1 VYLKI
6 LLYNIGR
13 ITKFRG
19 EGVLLRFLY
28 AALFLVLIL
37 TLTMCAINANR
48 HYKELGK
55 AVAKLD
61 IALMPPIL
69 GNGIIILST
78 NRILSL
84 AGCYIYFIGMDFV
97 VYELMLFT
105 AAYCKG
111 AGRGQKPPE
120 IIKYILALD
129 ALQLAVNPITGHAF
143 DVEEIMIDS
152 QAYYTVV
159 PLLGQT
165 IHRIVDYGVF
175 LAVILIFVLTTV
187 NTSRIY
193 RERYSIIMIT
203 MVLVGIWESYYIF
216 SDNPIDRS
224 MLGFGAFGVL
234 IYYFSIHYRPLR
246 LLDRMLSGIVS
257 NGSEACFIFSPRGRC
272 VWANK
277 EGCVLVGVQENNCE
291 NAPDLL
297 EYLFNIKLRKGNWS
311 EQVVTGGED
320 SIKYYLLENNDVVND
335 KGKITG
341 YYLKVRD
348 ITEEQLKIR
357 REMYEATHDKL
368 TGLYTREYL
377 FRSIE
382 SSLENNPGRDHMILF
397 VNIKSFK
404 IVNDIFGT
412 EFGDYAI
419 KCLAD
424 KLRAFFSRRS
434 IYGRLGGDN
443 FGIMIPKD
451 EFDQEKIE
459 NELLHVMVKKGK
471 AQYPIQIQ
479 LGAYEVSRDEND
491 VAAMFANARLALATI
506 GEEDDTHIAYYDD
519 EIKDQI
525 LWNQEIAAQ
534 LQDAITKGNIVPY
547 LQPIAD
553 SDGRIVGAEALV
565 RWDHKEH
572 GFLTPVRFIPALEKN
587 GMIAEVDKYMW
598 RRSCEILSEWKKR
611 GWDAFISVNISP
623 KDFYY
628 MDVPEYIR
636 ELVRE
641 YDLAPSM
648 LRVEITESVMVS
660 DTDKMIDIMNDFR
673 RSGFIVEMDD
683 FGSGYSSLNMLKEIP
698 VDVLK
703 IDMNFLGKSAN
714 SAKADIIV
722 KNVINLSRELGISA
736 LTEGIETQDQ
746 YEGLNEMGCKLFQG
760 FYFSEPLPAEKFY
773 LLYQDGKNRE

>member
-1 VYLKI
+1 M
-6 LLYNIGR
+6 
-13 ITKFRG
+13 
-19 EGVLLRFLY
+19 LLRFLY

-37 TLTMCAINANR
+37 TLTMCSIDANR

-55 AVAKLD
+55 AVARLD
-61 IALMPPIL
+61 IALMPPIF
-69 GNGIIILST
+69 GNALIILSA

-84 AGCYIYFIGMDFV
+84 VGCYIYFIGMDFV

-105 AAYCKG
+105 VAYCKG
-111 AGRGQKPPE
+111 VGQGQKPPGF
-120 IIKYILALD
+120 IKYLLALD

-152 QAYYTVV
+152 QAYYNVV

-193 RERYSIIMIT
+193 RERYSIILIT
-203 MVLVGIWESYYIF
+203 MILVGIWESYYIF
-216 SDNPIDRS
+216 SDSPIDRS

-234 IYYFSIHYRPLR
+234 IYYFAIHYRPLR

-272 VWANK
+272 IWTNK
-277 EGCVLVGVQENNCE
+277 EGCILVGVQENNCE
-291 NAPDLL
+291 NAPELL

-335 KGKITG
+335 NGKITG

-382 SSLENNPGRDHMILF
+382 SSLEKNSDRDHMILF

-412 EFGDYAI
+412 EFGDFAI

-424 KLRAFFSRRS
+424 RLREVFSKSS

-443 FGIMIPKD
+443 FGIMIPTE

-459 NELLHVMVKKGK
+459 NELLHITVRQGK

-479 LGAYEVSRDEND
+479 LGAYEAAHGDKDVSS
-491 VAAMFANARLALATI
+491 MFANARLALAAI
-506 GEEDDTHIAYYDD
+506 GEEDDAHVAYYDD

-525 LWNQEIAAQ
+525 LWNQEITAQ
-534 LQDAITKGNIVPY
+534 LQDAIARGNIVPY

-553 SDGRIVGAEALV
+553 REGRIVGAEALV
-565 RWDHKEH
+565 RWEHKEH
-572 GFLTPVRFIPALEKN
+572 GFLTPVSFIPALEKN

-598 RRSCEILSEWKKR
+598 RSACEILSAWKKR

-628 MDVPEYIR
+628 MDVPEYIK

-641 YDLAPSM
+641 YDLDPSM

-660 DTDKMIDIMNDFR
+660 DTDKMIDIMNSFR
-673 RSGFIVEMDD
+673 KSGFMVEMDD
-683 FGSGYSSLNMLKEIP
+683 FGSGYSSLSMLKEIP

-722 KNVINLSRELGISA
+722 KNVINLSRELGISS

-746 YEGLNEMGCKLFQG
+746 YDDLNEMGCKLFQG
-760 FYFSEPLPAEKFY
+760 FYFSEPLPRERFDRLY
-773 LLYQDGKNRE
+773 LESRKQV

>member
-1 VYLKI
+1 MLS
-6 LLYNIGR
+6 
-13 ITKFRG
+13 
-19 EGVLLRFLY
+19 RFLY

-37 TLTMCAINANR
+37 TLTTCAIDSNR

-55 AVAKLD
+55 AVAKLN

-84 AGCYIYFIGMDFV
+84 MGCYIYFVGMDIV
-97 VYELMLFT
+97 VYELMMFT
-105 AAYCKG
+105 VAYCKG
-111 AGRGQKPPE
+111 AGRGQKPPAF
-120 IIKYILALD
+120 IRYILAAD
-129 ALQLAVNPITGHAF
+129 VVQLLINPFTRHAF
-143 DVEEIMIDS
+143 DVEEIFLDGQS
-152 QAYYTVV
+152 YYNVV

-203 MVLVGIWESYYIF
+203 MVLVGVWESYYIF

-272 VWANK
+272 VWANN
-277 EGCVLVGVQENNCE
+277 EGCLLVGVQENNCE

-320 SIKYYLLENNDVVND
+320 SVKYYLLENNDVIND
-335 KGKITG
+335 KGRVTG
-341 YYLKVRD
+341 YYLKVKD
-348 ITEEQLKIR
+348 VTEEQLKIR

-368 TGLYTREYL
+368 TGLYTRDFLYKA
-377 FRSIE
+377 IQ
-382 SSLENNPGRDHMILF
+382 SSLDAHPDTEYMVLF
-397 VNIKSFK
+397 INIKSFK

-412 EFGDYAI
+412 DFGDYAI

-424 KLRAFFSRRS
+424 KLRNVFPKGS
-434 IYGRLGGDN
+434 IYGRIAGDN
-443 FGIMIPKD
+443 FGILIPKN
-451 EFDQEKIE
+451 EFNSAKLEE
-459 NELLHVMVKKGK
+459 ELLHITIKRDKVK
-471 AQYPIQIQ
+471 YPIQIQ
-479 LGAYEVSRDEND
+479 MGAYEVVRGESEVPD
-491 VAAMFANARLALATI
+491 MFAKARLALATI
-506 GEEDDTHIAYYDD
+506 NGDEDAHIAYYDD
-519 EIKDQI
+519 EIKNEI
-525 LWNQEIAAQ
+525 LWNQELSAQ
-534 LQDAITKGNIVPY
+534 LADAIRRGNIVPY

-553 SDGRIVGAEALV
+553 SEGNIVGAEALV
-565 RWDHKEH
+565 RWMHKEH
-572 GFLTPVRFIPALEKN
+572 GFLTPVKFIPALEKN

-598 RRSCEILSEWKKR
+598 RCACRILADWKKQGR
-611 GWDAFISVNISP
+611 DTFISVNISP

-636 ELVRE
+636 DLVRE
-641 YDLAPSM
+641 FDIEPSK
-648 LRVEITESVMVS
+648 LRVEITETVMVN
-660 DTDKMIDIMNDFR
+660 DTDKMIDIMNEFR

-703 IDMNFLGKSAN
+703 IDMNFLGSAEN
-714 SAKADIIV
+714 AAKADIIV
-722 KNVINLSRELGISA
+722 RNVIKLSQELGIASI
-736 LTEGIETQDQ
+736 TEGIETQSQ
-746 YEGLNEMGCKLFQG
+746 YDGLSEMGCELFQG
-760 FYFSEPLPAEKFY
+760 FYFSEPLPTDRFEE
-773 LLYQDGKNRE
+773 LLNSGTDLEGS